1 MTETFTQPLVIGVTG
16 LNAIDSPGPGVAVIR
31 ALREGLGKEVRII
44 GLAYETL
51 EPGAYLHDWV
61 DKTYHIPYP
70 SAGVQALVE
79 RLEHIQGIENIQ
91 VLIPNFDAEL
101 YNFIKISAQLRI
113 MGISTFL
120 PTHEQLEAR
129 DKINLAEFGK
139 NHNLHVPAS
148 KAIHKA
154 EELVKVAEEL
164 NYPMVVKGK
173 FYEAQVVQSID
184 QAKKAF
190 YQLSAKWGTPVI
202 IQQFIKGTEINV
214 AALGDGQGNTLSIV
228 PMRKLYIT
236 DKGKAWAGITIED
249 ENLLQLARNFTQATN
264 WRGGFELEIMRDN
277 DGKLFIMEVNPRFPA
292 WIYLTAAAG
301 QNQPVALVKMALGEP
316 VEPFAEYKVGKMFIR
331 YAWDHVTDVSEFQQL
346 SAFGE
351 L

>member
-1 MTETFTQPLVIGVTG
+1 MTETSTQPLVIGVTG

-31 ALREGLGKEVRII
+31 ALREGLGNVRII
-44 GLAYETL
+44 GLAYESL

-79 RLEHIQGIENIQ
+79 RLEHIQTIEHMD

-101 YNFIKISAQLRI
+101 YNFIKVSAQLRL
-113 MGISTFL
+113 MGIHTFL
-120 PTHEQLEAR
+120 PSHEQLDAR
-129 DKINLAEFGK
+129 DKLNLSAFGK
-139 NHNLHVPAS
+139 KYNLHVPQS
-148 KAIHKA
+148 KNIHHA
-154 EELVKVAEEL
+154 NDLIKVAEEL
-164 NYPMVVKGK
+164 NYPMVVKGR
-173 FYEAQVVQSID
+173 FYEAQVVYNID

-190 YQLSAKWGTPVI
+190 YHLSARWGTPVI
-202 IQQFIKGTEINV
+202 VQEFVKGTEINV
-214 AALGDGQGNTLSIV
+214 AALGNGQGNTLSIV

-236 DKGKAWAGITIED
+236 DKGKAWAGITIQD
-249 ENLLQLARNFTQATN
+249 DSLLQVARDFTQATH

-277 DGKLFIMEVNPRFPA
+277 NGKLFIMEVNPRFPA

-301 QNQPVALVKMALGEP
+301 QNQPAALVKMALGQP
-316 VEPFAEYKVGKMFIR
+316 VEPFTDYKVGKIFIR